1 MTLKQQ
7 LIATAKEL
15 NLKTDKLT
23 IAQLKEAIQQA
34 QQDQAQ
40 KATKAQSTTDKPDAD
55 FAKAGKRSQ
64 KSVLEAEAEAAR
76 QERKKTAID
85 TKAPAKPV
93 IKVRSKLERRSKQY
107 RAIAEK
113 VDFKKTY
120 TVKEA
125 LDLVI
130 DTSVTKFDSSVD
142 LVVALGLNT
151 KKAEQN
157 IRDYVVLPNGTGRT
171 LRVAVFADDK
181 DAQQALEAGADLA
194 GKEIFLQTLDSNQ
207 TDFDLLI
214 TMPHLMVSLS
224 KYAKLLGPKGL
235 MPNPKSGTITK
246 DVVKA
251 VKEAKAGR
259 IEYRVNE
266 HGLVHLAIGKVSF
279 GADKLAD
286 NLQTVIDSIKNN
298 RPASVKGT
306 YIKSAYVSTTMG
318 PGIKMAIN

>member
-15 NLKTDKLT
+15 NLETDKLT

-34 QQDQAQ
+34 QAANQLTATK
-40 KATKAQSTTDKPDAD
+40 KATAEASPAD

-76 QERKKTAID
+76 QERKKTATD
-85 TKAPAKPV
+85 AKAPAKPV

-107 RAIAEK
+107 RTVADKI
-113 VDFKKTY
+113 DFKKTY

-151 KKAEQN
+151 KKADQN
-157 IRDYVVLPNGTGRT
+157 IRDYVILPNGTGRT

-181 DAQQALEAGADLA
+181 EAQQALEAGADVA
-194 GKEIFLQTLDSNQ
+194 GKEIFLQTLDAGQ

-214 TMPHLMVSLS
+214 TMPHLMVNLS

-286 NLQTVIDSIKNN
+286 NLQTVMNSIKNN

-306 YIKSAYVSTTMG
+306 YIKSAHVSTTMG
-318 PGIKMAIN
+318 PGIKMTIN